1 MKRLRIL
8 LLGRN
13 GQLGWEAERQ
23 LFCYGDVYAYDYP
36 QIDFIKPETVLSRI
50 DEIKPDIIYN
60 AVASTNVDK
69 AEQEPKIT
77 ALINAET
84 PGMIAEKCKKKNIPL
99 IHISTDYVFD
109 GSKGQDYLEEDAP
122 NPINVYGITKYA
134 GENNIIQSGCD
145 YLIFRTSWVYSMR
158 TGGFLQ
164 KVIEWAQKKKN
175 YEL

>member
-60 AVASTNVDK
+60 AVAYTNVDK
-69 AEQEPKIT
+69 AEQEPNIT
-77 ALINAET
+77 ALINPET
-84 PGMIAEKCKKKNIPL
+84 PDDRRKMQEEKNSISS
-99 IHISTDYVFD
+99 HIYRLCF
-109 GSKGQDYLEEDAP
+109 
-122 NPINVYGITKYA
+122 
-134 GENNIIQSGCD
+134 
-145 YLIFRTSWVYSMR
+145 
-158 TGGFLQ
+158 
-164 KVIEWAQKKKN
+164 
-175 YEL
+175 